1 MTKNVTIKEACAI
14 LEGLDF
20 VHIYTHVHPDGDAL
34 GSAYALRAIM
44 RKMGKRAEV
53 ICLDTLPEY
62 LKYIWDVPRDDFPEG
77 AVVTVDVAD
86 TTLLGEGFDKDKEI
100 TLAID
105 HHSVNRV
112 DAQNLLCHSDMAA
125 TGEIIFEIAR
135 ELLLELDEYIAGC
148 LYTAIATDTGC
159 FKFSNTTEH
168 TFLVASQLTKYAP
181 CGNFGY
187 LNEPLFITKPI
198 EKMKFESY
206 LISNLSFYFGSR
218 VSVSVVTN
226 DIIKSFGLTDA
237 DTGGVEQLGK
247 SPRGVLL
254 AITLKERDG
263 GFKVSMRSSDSINC
277 ADICAEF
284 GGGGHRCAAGCF
296 FEGKAESIVNTLI
309 SYIEEKGIL

>member
-14 LEGLDF
+14 LEGLNF

-34 GSAYALRAIM
+34 GSAYALKAIM
-44 RKMGKRAEV
+44 KKMGKRAEV

-62 LKYIWDVPRDDFPEG
+62 LSYIWDVPKDEFDEG

-86 TTLLGEGFDKDKEI
+86 TTLLGDGFDRNKTI
-100 TLAID
+100 ALAVD

-112 DAQNLLCHSDMAA
+112 EAKNLLCHSDMAA
-125 TGEIIFEIAR
+125 TGEIIFEMAK
-135 ELLLELDEYIAGC
+135 ELQVELDEYIAEC
-148 LYTAIATDTGC
+148 LYTAVATDTGC

-168 TFLVASQLTKYAP
+168 TFLVASQLTKYAT

-198 EKMKFESY
+198 EKMQFESY
-206 LISNLSFYFGSR
+206 LISNLSFYFESR
-218 VSVSVVTN
+218 VSVSVVT
-226 DIIKSFGLTDA
+226 DEIIKSFGLTDA

-247 SPRGVLL
+247 TPRGVLL
-254 AITLKERDG
+254 AITLKEREG
-263 GFKVSMRSSDSINC
+263 GFKVSMRSSDAINC

-296 FEGKAESIVNTLI
+296 LEGNAESIVKTLI
-309 SYIEEKGIL
+309 SYVEEKGIL